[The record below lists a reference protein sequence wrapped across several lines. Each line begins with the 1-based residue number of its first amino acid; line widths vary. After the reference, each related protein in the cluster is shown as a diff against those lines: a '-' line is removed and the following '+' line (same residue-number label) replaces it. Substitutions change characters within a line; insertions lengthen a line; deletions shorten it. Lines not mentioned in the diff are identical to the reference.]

1 MRSFH
6 LVNSNNQTAVQLI
19 GNWSQNNNMFDAVL
33 NQIRWQLKSILFGQA
48 EIILTPRWGI
58 FLRTRNPKEATKS
71 PQKTKKKNINRESWT
86 KPQERPTIH
95 NNLQHGR
102 EFVKNPSR
110 ERTLQQQKVD
120 QRSQRNPKRSLEE
133 TQLNHL
139 QMSHRLM
146 IQLWRIQRRW
156 YQIESIQE
164 ENSSFNGNL
173 S

>member
-71 PQKTKKKNINRESWT
+71 PQKTKKT
-86 KPQERPTIH
+86 KKIKKILIENLEPNLRNAPQFTTIF
-95 NNLQHGR
+95 NMAENL
-102 EFVKNPSR
+102 
-110 ERTLQQQKVD
+110 
-120 QRSQRNPKRSLEE
+120 
-133 TQLNHL
+133 
-139 QMSHRLM
+139 
-146 IQLWRIQRRW
+146 
-156 YQIESIQE
+156 
-164 ENSSFNGNL
+164 
-173 S
+173 